1 MRVSVVNRAKS
12 ILALFVAGLLAAC
25 QHHPT
30 ISYPK
35 LPLAGPI
42 EAQFDCGALDDAI
55 LKTEAVRWVMRE
67 DGARLLSPEERAGRV
82 TTDVATTIAAT
93 FACMFCFSPVS
104 LGDEGHSILNIADR
118 RLVSLLKLKHEKD
131 CPANPTAMAGMTD
144 MRMYETVAELLV
156 REEKKDPGT
165 DVGDLR
171 TERTQLLDKLR
182 P

>member
-1 MRVSVVNRAKS
+1 MRISVVSRAAPV
-12 ILALFVAGLLAAC
+12 LALLIAGLLPAC

-42 EAQFDCGALDDAI
+42 EAQFDCGAIDDAI

-93 FACMFCFSPVS
+93 FACLFCFSPLS

-118 RLVSLLKLKHEKD
+118 RLVSLLELKHDKE
-131 CPANPTAMAGMTD
+131 CPANPTSMADMTD
-144 MRMYETVAELLV
+144 MRMYEAVADLLA
-156 REEKKDPGT
+156 REEKKDAGT
-165 DVGDLR
+165 DIGDLR
-171 TERTQLLDKLR
+171 SERTRLLDKLR

>member
-1 MRVSVVNRAKS
+1 MKRAAPM
-12 ILALFVAGLLAAC
+12 LALLIAGLLAAC

-30 ISYPK
+30 ILYPK
-35 LPLAGPI
+35 LPLAGSV
-42 EAQFDCGALDDAI
+42 EAEFDCGKLDDAI

-93 FACMFCFSPVS
+93 FACLFCFSPVS
-104 LGDEGHSILNIADR
+104 LGDEGHTVLNIADR
-118 RLVSLLKLKHEKD
+118 RLVSLLKLKYDKE
-131 CPANPTAMAGMTD
+131 CASNPTAMAGMTD
-144 MRMYETVAELLV
+144 MRMYEAVTALLA

-171 TERTQLLDKLR
+171 AERTQLLDKLR